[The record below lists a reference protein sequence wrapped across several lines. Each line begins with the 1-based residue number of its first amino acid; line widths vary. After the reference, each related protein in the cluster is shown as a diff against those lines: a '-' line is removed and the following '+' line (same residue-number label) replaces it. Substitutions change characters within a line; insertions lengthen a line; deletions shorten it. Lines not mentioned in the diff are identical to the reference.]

1 MTKRDRWVNE
11 LTSSRHVH
19 RFLARIGASSAPR
32 VAPAIPENELR
43 EYLASLK
50 GGPDDARILLE
61 VLELLTQGY
70 DVFAE
75 RTLPKLLSVL
85 ASRTEHLQEVVG
97 PALRGVVRWDLTKV
111 GRANRT
117 LPSAKYISN
126 IQQRSYATPENQAL
140 CWLLRDIER
149 AVVQIGRRLGTQR
162 LHPKL
167 GAIREACQ
175 GALRNDAL
183 SSVEAIREV
192 SPHMIHAARHSRHAG
207 YRAAADLVRRRQRMH
222 EKGKVSQWTLAL
234 ELLRTNWL
242 EPVDDDDLFELFGLS
257 TTLSVLAEDVGLGEP
272 IHYGLL
278 GSALEPAATFAIPDA
293 VVKVYF
299 NRTPQRLLGTGL
311 SRYLGVID
319 TYAGIGGYDRRPDI
333 LLRIEH
339 ATKGARTFI
348 VEVKNAGTAAYMR
361 ESVYKVFGYMWDY
374 EAIFEGQAGRRAAIY
389 VPEGM
394 MTFSG
399 VEETASGLV
408 IVTEGDRARLSAVLR
423 EGLDL
428 GTTAGAPSISS

>member
-1 MTKRDRWVNE
+1 MTRRSRWVDE
-11 LTSSRHVH
+11 LTSSHHVH
-19 RFLARIGASSAPR
+19 RFLTRIGSASDPA
-32 VAPAIPENELR
+32 VAPAIPEGELR
-43 EYLASLK
+43 DYLTSLK
-50 GGPDDARILLE
+50 GGPEDARILLE

-70 DVFAE
+70 DVFVE
-75 RTLPKLLSVL
+75 KTLPKLLSVL
-85 ASRTEHLQEVVG
+85 ASRTEHVQEIVG

-111 GRANRT
+111 ARANRT

-126 IQQRSYATPENQAL
+126 IQQRSFDTPQNLLL

-149 AVVQIGRRLGTQR
+149 AVVLIGRRLGTQR

-167 GAIREACQ
+167 R
-175 GALRNDAL
+175 ALREGCQAALKNEAL
-183 SSVEAIREV
+183 SSVEAIRKV
-192 SPHMIHAARHSRHAG
+192 SPHMIHAARHSRHAS
-207 YRAAADLVRRRQRMH
+207 YRDAADLVRCRQRMH
-222 EKGKVSQWTLAL
+222 EKGKVAQWTLAL

-272 IHYGLL
+272 VHYGLL
-278 GSALEPAATFAIPDA
+278 GSALEPAATFKIPDA

-299 NRTPQRLLGTGL
+299 NRTPKQLLGAGL
-311 SRYLGVID
+311 SRYLGVIG
-319 TYAGIGGYDRRPDI
+319 TYSGIGGLDRRPDI

-348 VEVKNAGTAAYMR
+348 VEVKNASTQGYMR
-361 ESVYKVFGYMWDY
+361 ESIYKVFGYMWDY
-374 EAIFEGQAGRRAAIY
+374 EAIFAGQDGRRAAIY
-389 VPEGM
+389 VPDGM

-399 VEETASGLV
+399 TEETESGLV
-408 IVTEGDRARLSAVLR
+408 IVSEGDRARLSAVLR

-428 GTTAGAPSISS
+428 GIPSGAAVISD

>member
-1 MTKRDRWVNE
+1 MSNRDRWVTE

-19 RFLARIGASSAPR
+19 RFLTRIGSASDPS
-32 VAPAIPENELR
+32 VAPAIPEDDLR
-43 EYLASLK
+43 DYLASLK

-70 DVFAE
+70 DTFTGP
-75 RTLPKLLSVL
+75 TLSKLLTVL
-85 ASRTEHLQEVVG
+85 ASRTEHVQEIVG
-97 PALRGVVRWDLTKV
+97 PAVRGVVRWDLTKV

-117 LPSAKYISN
+117 LPSARYISN
-126 IQQRSYATPENQAL
+126 IQHRSFDTPQNLLL

-162 LHPKL
+162 VHPKL
-167 GAIREACQ
+167 RAIRDACQ
-175 GALRNDAL
+175 AALRNEAL
-183 SSVEAIREV
+183 SSAEAIRDV
-192 SPHMIHAARHSRHAG
+192 SPHMIHAARHSRHPG
-207 YRAAADLVRRRQRMH
+207 YRAAAELVRRRQRMQ
-222 EKGKVSQWTLAL
+222 EKAEVAQWSLAL

-278 GSALEPAATFAIPDA
+278 GSALEPAATFTIPNA
-293 VVKVYF
+293 VVQVYF
-299 NRTPQRLLGTGL
+299 NRTPQRLLGVGL
-311 SRYLGVID
+311 SRYLGVIGA
-319 TYAGIGGYDRRPDI
+319 YAGIGGYDRRPDI

-348 VEVKNAGTAAYMR
+348 IEVKNASTQGYMR
-361 ESVYKVFGYMWDY
+361 ESIYKVFGYMWDY
-374 EAIFEGQAGRRAAIY
+374 EAIFVGQTGRRAAIY
-389 VPEGM
+389 VPDGI

-408 IVTEGDRARLSAVLR
+408 IVSEGDRARLSAVLR

-428 GTTAGAPSISS
+428 GIMGAFPSI

>member
-1 MTKRDRWVNE
+1 MTKRDRWVDE

-19 RFLARIGASSAPR
+19 RFLTRIGAASDPA
-32 VAPAIPENELR
+32 VAPAISEGELR
-43 EYLASLK
+43 DYLASLK
-50 GGPDDARILLE
+50 GGPEDARILLE

-70 DVFAE
+70 DVFVE
-75 RTLPKLLSVL
+75 KTIPKLLSVL
-85 ASRTEHLQEVVG
+85 ASRTEHVQEIVG

-111 GRANRT
+111 ARANRT
-117 LPSAKYISN
+117 LPSAKYVSN
-126 IQQRSYATPENQAL
+126 IQQRSFDTPQNLLL

-167 GAIREACQ
+167 R
-175 GALRNDAL
+175 ALREGCQAALKNEAL

-207 YRAAADLVRRRQRMH
+207 YREAAELVRRRQLMH
-222 EKGKVSQWTLAL
+222 EKGKVAQWTLTL

-272 IHYGLL
+272 VHYGLL
-278 GSALEPAATFAIPDA
+278 GSALEPAATFKTPDA

-299 NRTPQRLLGTGL
+299 NRTPKRLLGVGL

-339 ATKGARTFI
+339 TTKGARTFI

-374 EAIFEGQAGRRAAIY
+374 EAIFVGQTGRRAALY
-389 VPEGM
+389 VPDGM

-399 VEETASGLV
+399 VEETASGMV
-408 IVTEGDRARLSAVLR
+408 IVAEGDRARLASVLR

-428 GTTAGAPSISS
+428 ETVRAETAISD